1 MRFIVFKSDVH
12 DRVKGGS
19 NNSSEQLSHIQG
31 KGKKQTKI
39 QKGNLQHNCQVS
51 QFAT

>member
-1 MRFIVFKSDVH
+1 MRLIVFKSDVN
-12 DRVKGGS
+12 DRVKVGS

-31 KGKKQTKI
+31 KGKNQTKI
-39 QKGNLQHNCQVS
+39 QKGNFQHNCQLS